1 MLNQME
7 SKVGVKKH
15 GHVAK
20 EALHGELMQLY
31 DTDVF
36 LPIKK
41 QAIQHVEKELPE
53 SHACHGKKRDGSLKG
68 RVCSDGR
75 KQRQWHGKH
84 QAASP
89 IVCTDSFALTAA
101 TESKEGRGTA
111 TAGIKGARLCA
122 KQDDFT
128 VVKFVN
134 EQVYVMC
141 LIDGSHEDCIVAEGS
156 TKVIHLVLNK
166 ALHGAA
172 KVDFSWHNLLT
183 DTLA

>member
-1 MLNQME
+1 MLT
-7 SKVGVKKH
+7 
-15 GHVAK
+15 
-20 EALHGELMQLY
+20 
-31 DTDVF
+31 TDVE
-36 LPIKK
+36 
-41 QAIQHVEKELPE
+41 A
-53 SHACHGKKRDGSLKG
+53 
-68 RVCSDGR
+68 
-75 KQRQWHGKH
+75 
-84 QAASP
+84 
-89 IVCTDSFALTAA
+89 
-101 TESKEGRGTA
+101 KEGRETA
-111 TAGIKGARLCA
+111 TTGIKRVYLHAE
-122 KQDDFT
+122 QDDFT